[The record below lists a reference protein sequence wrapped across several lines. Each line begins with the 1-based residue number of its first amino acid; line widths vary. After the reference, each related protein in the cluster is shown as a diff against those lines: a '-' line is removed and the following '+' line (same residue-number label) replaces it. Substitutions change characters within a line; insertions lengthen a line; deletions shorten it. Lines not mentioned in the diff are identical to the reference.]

1 VPRKT
6 TEPSPNTGPQRVDET
21 LTYRLH
27 RLHRFSDRD
36 SARAYQDELGMS
48 MSDGRCL
55 GAIGT
60 FGALSIKNLA
70 DKANLD
76 KAQAS
81 RSAQSLVDQKLVV
94 KTGSLEDG
102 RGVVLD
108 LTPAGKVQWRR
119 AMDMINRRNQQIFGK
134 LSPLEQLAL
143 AEILDRLITAYE
155 S

>member
-1 VPRKT
+1 MPRKT
-6 TEPSPNTGPQRVDET
+6 TEPTPVIGPSRVDET

-36 SARAYQDELGMS
+36 SARAYQDEVGMS

-55 GAIGT
+55 AAIGT
-60 FGALSIKNLA
+60 FGAMSIKNLA

-81 RSAQSLVDQKLVV
+81 RSAQSLVEQKLVV

-102 RGVVLD
+102 RGVVLE
-108 LTPAGKVQWRR
+108 LTPAGQVHWRR
-119 AMDMINRRNQQIFGK
+119 AMDVINKRNQQIFGK

-143 AEILDRLITAYE
+143 GEILDRLIAAYE
-155 S
+155 T